1 MSPMPISA
9 SLQDYLEVIHELSRS
24 HGSARVTDIAA
35 RLDLAKASV
44 TQALAVLRE
53 QGLVEQ
59 ERYGP
64 VILTGKGRRYALT
77 VSRRHTVLSRFLVE
91 VLGLDREAAER
102 DACRMEHAVSG
113 ETIDRLVSFLVEGGY
128 LSTGFD
134 RPVE

>member
-1 MSPMPISA
+1 MSPLPISA

-24 HGSARVTDIAA
+24 QGPVRVTDIAV

-44 TQALAVLRE
+44 TQAVTVLRE

-64 VILTGKGRRYALT
+64 VALTEKGRRYALT
-77 VSRRHTVLSRFLVE
+77 VSHRHTVLSSFLVE
-91 VLGLDREAAER
+91 VLGLDRETAEK

-113 ETIDRLVSFLVEGGY
+113 ETIDRLVAFLIEGGY
-128 LSTGFD
+128 FSTGFV
-134 RPVE
+134 RPGE